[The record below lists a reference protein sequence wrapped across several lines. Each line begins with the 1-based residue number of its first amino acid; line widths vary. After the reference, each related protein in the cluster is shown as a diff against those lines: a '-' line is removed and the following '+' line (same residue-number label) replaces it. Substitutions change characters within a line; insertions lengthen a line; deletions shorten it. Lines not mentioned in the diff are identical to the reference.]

1 MRQPIKNS
9 SRVPAYQNGRKSTA
23 RCDFLCCTLP
33 IYGGG
38 LGGGGCLFSFFSLRQ
53 RKGHFLLVLF
63 EKNVS
68 EINAVV
74 LTDEPDGPG
83 RELPGLGRDTQLRQ
97 FFTMVRKTPCE
108 GP

>member
-1 MRQPIKNS
+1 M
-9 SRVPAYQNGRKSTA
+9 
-23 RCDFLCCTLP
+23 
-33 IYGGG
+33 
-38 LGGGGCLFSFFSLRQ
+38 
-53 RKGHFLLVLF
+53 VLF

-97 FFTMVRKTPCE
+97 FFTMGRKIPCE